1 MRSYNSDVFFPTLG
15 KSLQVMFG
23 VTGTKSGSFKKK
35 RYNWQ
40 TWYASGNYEVR
51 TIQFVVVQV
60 AEGFQHAP
68 VFDNQK
74 HPGKARREWERKV
87 RVMEENNIIRNAGIS
102 RPLGGGAWE
111 PVPIRRIHD
120 FPKRKHQ
127 LPRKGSV
134 KLVIIQQRLKRR
146 RERQRVPR
154 ASARLGIGEEFAK
167 AENKLV
173 LDCRKGSSNCH

>member
-1 MRSYNSDVFFPTLG
+1 
-15 KSLQVMFG
+15 MFG
-23 VTGTKSGSFKKK
+23 VTGTKSGSFKRK

-40 TWYASGNYEVR
+40 TWYESGNYEVR

-87 RVMEENNIIRNAGIS
+87 RVIEENNIIRNAGIS
-102 RPLGGGAWE
+102 RPLGRGAWE

-127 LPRKGSV
+127 LPRRRSV

-146 RERQRVPR
+146 RERQRVPG